1 MGRPLIKSIGT
12 FVVGTVA
19 IFVSLA
25 TSPVLGEAFRVENQ
39 VFVED
44 EETPRI
50 ESATIFYEDLVYD
63 FLKMPEEITVFD
75 RATGRIILLNPA
87 KKIRTNLTV
96 RDLKLLSER
105 LRAWSASQPDK
116 FLQFSA
122 SPQFEEEYDP
132 STGTLQLTSPWV
144 TYKVTSKAPNR
155 SEVLKLYLDFC
166 DCYCLLNARLNPGTR
181 PPFPRIELNHVLAR
195 LHRMPE
201 EVELTV
207 RPQGDRFLGEKMTAR
222 SIHRVVPR
230 LVESDRKRVAQTDRY
245 MATFQVLPFAEYQ
258 SRIQPEP
265 E

>member
-1 MGRPLIKSIGT
+1 MGRPLIKSIET

-25 TSPVLGEAFRVENQ
+25 TSPVLGEAFRIENQ

-50 ESATIFYEDLVYD
+50 ESATIFHEDLVYD
-63 FLKMPEEITVFD
+63 FLKTPEEITVFD

-87 KKIRTNLTV
+87 KKIRTNLTI
-96 RDLKLLSER
+96 RDLELLSQR

-132 STGTLQLTSPWV
+132 STGALQLTSPWV

-155 SEVLKLYLDFC
+155 SEMLKLYLDFC
-166 DCYCLLNARLNPGTR
+166 DCYSLLNTRLNPGTR

-195 LHRMPE
+195 LQRMPE

-207 RPQGDRFLGEKMTAR
+207 RPQGDRFLAEKTTAR
-222 SIHRVVPR
+222 SVHRVVPH
-230 LVESDRKRVAQTDRY
+230 LVESDRNRVAQTDRY